1 MDELILVIDCSGSM
15 CTSGKINII
24 GSILQTLSALN
35 KFDDTAKN
43 ISATRMPWDGNR
55 ESFELLSEKC
65 SGKKTLILTDGY
77 AFLDNCRESQIA
89 KKFFETNRENVFVVL
104 CGGDAFDI
112 SALSGFKRVP
122 VTRSDNILFAFD
134 SLYKSAETEKE
145 NWE

>member
-1 MDELILVIDCSGSM
+1 MEELIVVTDVSGSM
-15 CTSGKINII
+15 YVSGKINII
-24 GSILQTLSALN
+24 GVVMQTLSVLG
-35 KFDDTAKN
+35 KFENVSVSK
-43 ISATRMPWDGNR
+43 MQWDGSR
-55 ESFELLSEKC
+55 ESFEALAEKC

-77 AFLDNCRESQIA
+77 AFLDNCRESQTI
-89 KKFFETNRENVFVVL
+89 KKFFGTERENVFVVL
-104 CGGDAFDI
+104 CGGDAVDI